1 LNLDETIFD
10 WPRLGTL
17 ETPRRPAEREHVS
30 IQQGELNVNDS
41 NWHRRAA
48 LRRALY
54 RSIVGGLVL
63 AATAPSLA
71 EETKPAAP
79 HA

>member
-1 LNLDETIFD
+1 
-10 WPRLGTL
+10 
-17 ETPRRPAEREHVS
+17 
-30 IQQGELNVNDS
+30 LNVNDS